1 MMPTSTAS
9 LRVGRRAGAVKDTLK
24 GVFKVTAKGR
34 TYWYAW
40 RGPPLGPRLHG
51 APGSPEFHASYVE
64 AHEALRAPNNGRFRS
79 LIMLY
84 KASEDY
90 KALAPSTKQVWARWI

>member
-1 MMPTSTAS
+1 MVVRYP
-9 LRVGRRAGAVKDTLK
+9 LK

-40 RGPPLGPRLHG
+40 RGPPLGPRLQG

-64 AHEALRAPNNGRFRS
+64 AHEADRKRPGS
-79 LIMLY
+79 G
-84 KASEDY
+84 
-90 KALAPSTKQVWARWI
+90 V